1 MMMTFAGAIGIFLAG
16 ALTLAI
22 FSFLYKDNPV
32 YKFAEHLFIGTS
44 AGYWFVYNVYNVFWP
59 NVIVAW
65 GEAEG
70 FWAYFNIVMPVLLGV
85 FMLMRLI
92 PSIAWISR
100 WAMAFSVGM
109 SVGFSIIMELQ
120 TNILQQIGATLS
132 PFASLHFNN
141 GGTAAA
147 VNAIIILL
155 AVLSALVYFFF
166 SKEHTGAY
174 GHVAKVGIW
183 VLMITFGASFG
194 YTVMARISLLIGRVQ
209 FLQEEWWVAIKH
221 LIGLGS

>member
-1 MMMTFAGAIGIFLAG
+1 MTMTFAGAIGIFLAG

-32 YKFAEHLFIGTS
+32 YKFAEHLFVGTS
-44 AGYWFVYNVYNVFWP
+44 AGYWFVYNYFNVFKP
-59 NVIVAW
+59 NVEVAW
-65 GEAEG
+65 KEAVG
-70 FWAYFNIVMPVLLGV
+70 FWDYFHVVIPVLLGIL
-85 FMLMRLI
+85 MLMRLI
-92 PSIAWISR
+92 PSVSWISR

-109 SVGFSIIMELQ
+109 TVGFNTITELQ
-120 TNILQQIGATLS
+120 TNVLQQIGATLS

-141 GGTAAA
+141 GGLGAS

-155 AVLSALVYFFF
+155 AVLAALVYFFF
-166 SKEHTGAY
+166 SKEHTGGY
-174 GHVAKVGIW
+174 GHIAKVGIW

-209 FLQEEWWVAIKH
+209 FLQTDWWVAIKH
-221 LIGLGS
+221 IIGLG